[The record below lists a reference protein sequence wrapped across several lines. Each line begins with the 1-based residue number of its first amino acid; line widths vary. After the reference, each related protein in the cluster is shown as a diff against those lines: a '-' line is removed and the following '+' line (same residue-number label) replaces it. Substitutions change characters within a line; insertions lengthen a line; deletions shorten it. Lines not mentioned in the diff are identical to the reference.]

1 MRVQA
6 RGGMWTGNSRAR
18 AQYKAAA
25 SSVNMPL
32 ERDSAAALHLR
43 AEPLAFL
50 CVALLA
56 ARPKTM
62 SAALNTLVWLMS
74 PLPLQRT
81 GSISILSVRMAGGLT
96 MVFATECCQK
106 QKREAGRSLLR
117 NVILTGQISPASTPC
132 LRWKC
137 WSTSWLTVRSV
148 MQSRYF
154 VLYLLS
160 TLNAKFCGVCVSSYL
175 TDSGGSTEVW
185 IGLWK
190 QALLPAVE
198 WSDGSPVT
206 LTLWHQYHPL
216 HNLTDGTLCTK
227 VDRKVG
233 NPVLV

>member
-32 ERDSAAALHLR
+32 ERDWAAALHLG

-56 ARPKTM
+56 ARPKIM
-62 SAALNTLVWLMS
+62 SAALNILVWLMS

-81 GSISILSVRMAGGLT
+81 GSISIPSVRMAGGLT

-154 VLYLLS
+154 VLCLLS
-160 TLNAKFCGVCVSSYL
+160 TLNAKFCGVCVCVLIFERFWGEYRGV
-175 TDSGGSTEVW
+175 DW
-185 IGLWK
+185 
-190 QALLPAVE
+190 
-198 WSDGSPVT
+198 T
-206 LTLWHQYHPL
+206 LET
-216 HNLTDGTLCTK
+216 GVIASCR
-227 VDRKVG
+227 VV
-233 NPVLV
+233 

>member
-32 ERDSAAALHLR
+32 ERDWAAALHLG

-56 ARPKTM
+56 ARPKIM
-62 SAALNTLVWLMS
+62 SAALNILVWLMS

-154 VLYLLS
+154 RAVFVIHP
-160 TLNAKFCGVCVSSYL
+160 KGVCVCVLIFDRFWGEYRGV
-175 TDSGGSTEVW
+175 DW
-185 IGLWK
+185 
-190 QALLPAVE
+190 
-198 WSDGSPVT
+198 T
-206 LTLWHQYHPL
+206 LET
-216 HNLTDGTLCTK
+216 GVIASCR
-227 VDRKVG
+227 VV
-233 NPVLV
+233 

>member
-1 MRVQA
+1 
-6 RGGMWTGNSRAR
+6 
-18 AQYKAAA
+18 
-25 SSVNMPL
+25 MPL
-32 ERDSAAALHLR
+32 ERDSAATLHLGT
-43 AEPLAFL
+43 EPLAFL
-50 CVALLA
+50 CVELLA
-56 ARPKTM
+56 ARSKIM
-62 SAALNTLVWLMS
+62 SAAFNILVWLMS

-81 GSISILSVRMAGGLT
+81 GSISIPSVRMAGGLT
-96 MVFATECCQK
+96 MVFATGCCQK
-106 QKREAGRSLLR
+106 QKQEAGRSLLR
-117 NVILTGQISPASTPC
+117 NVILMGQISPASTPC

-148 MQSRYF
+148 MQRRYF
-154 VLYLLS
+154 VVCLLS
-160 TLNAKFCGVCVSSYL
+160 TLNAKFYGVCVSSYL
-175 TDSGGSTEVW
+175 TDSGGSTEMW